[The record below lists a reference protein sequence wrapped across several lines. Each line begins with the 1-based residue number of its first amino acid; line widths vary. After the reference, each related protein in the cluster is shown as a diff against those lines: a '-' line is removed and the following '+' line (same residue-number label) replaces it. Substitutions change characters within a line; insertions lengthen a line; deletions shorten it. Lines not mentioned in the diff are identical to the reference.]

1 MKKLR
6 LYGLA
11 AATALFLA
19 ACGGGGSDTTPRT
32 HITSVKVMGDSLAD
46 VGTFGFKFTVQGTTT
61 PSLIYPERIAQ
72 SYGVSGLCNFYVA
85 TSATT
90 FAPNP
95 TAGCTDYAIGGG
107 RINNPTTPT
116 SPVTIP
122 VQLQTASATA
132 NFSATD
138 LVVIDGGGNDAAD
151 LVGAY
156 LLAPT
161 DSAAAY
167 SGLLTT
173 LLSPGVVS
181 TNLGAGPTGFAT
193 VGGLYMT
200 ALADAFYDAI
210 KANVLDKGATH
221 VVVIN
226 VPGITKTPRFQMVL
240 DSIAAAS
247 GGGTAGATARAQA
260 EAVFDGWVQA
270 FNAELATKFAG
281 NTSVAVVDAYTSFK
295 DEVANPSKYGLSNVT
310 TPACPIVGV
319 GSDGLP
325 LYSFPTCTDTT
336 LSGAPPTGVTD
347 PNWWQ
352 TYLFSDSFHPTP
364 YGHQLLGQLISRSL
378 ALAGWL

>member
-32 HITSVKVMGDSLAD
+32 QITSVKVMGDSLAD
-46 VGTFGFKFTVQGTTT
+46 VGTFGFKFTVQGSA
-61 PSLIYPERIAQ
+61 SLIYPERVAQ
-72 SYGVSGLCNFYVA
+72 TYGVAPLCNFFLF
-85 TSATT
+85 TGST
-90 FAPNP
+90 FIANP

-107 RINNPTTPT
+107 RINNASAPT
-116 SPVTIP
+116 SPQSIP
-122 VQLQTASATA
+122 LQLQTASATA

-173 LLSPGVVS
+173 LLSPGVVG
-181 TNLGAGPTGFAT
+181 TNLAAGPSGFAA

-200 ALADAFYDAI
+200 ALADKFYDDI

-221 VVVIN
+221 VVVVN

-281 NTSVAVVDAYTSFK
+281 NTSVVVVDAYTSFN
-295 DEVANPSKYGLSNVT
+295 DEIANPAKYGLTNNT
-310 TPACPIVGV
+310 TPACPITGV

-325 LYSFPTCTDTT
+325 TYTFSTCTDTA
-336 LSGAPPTGVTD
+336 LSAAPPTGVTD
-347 PNWWQ
+347 PNWWK

-378 ALAGWL
+378 AMAGWL